1 MDNTKNYFYGIDFL
15 RWFAAFGVVLYH
27 YSLHFKVEEVNYSS
41 FLNFLILNRDFAQQ
55 FVWLFWAISGF
66 VFTNI
71 YVHRETNLKN
81 FFISRFARLYPLHF
95 ITLIIVMILQFISIK
110 KFGYSQE
117 GYINDLYHFILNIF
131 FASDW
136 GLQSNWNYNVPVWSV
151 SIEIPIYFLFFFT
164 LFYLKKI

>member
-95 ITLIIVMILQFISIK
+95 ITLIIVRISVDFRGDWIDPKCVLKLFDILAR
-110 KFGYSQE
+110 
-117 GYINDLYHFILNIF
+117 IF
-131 FASDW
+131 TACLLTW
-136 GLQSNWNYNVPVWSV
+136 VCL
-151 SIEIPIYFLFFFT
+151 
-164 LFYLKKI
+164 